1 VPKYKAKADINQ
13 SGIIVALKDAGATVR
28 SLHAVGMGC
37 PDLLVGFRGINFLIE
52 VKSPLAK
59 KKDGG
64 LTPPQ
69 IYFRD
74 HWNGQMAIVRSET
87 EAVEI
92 LGHIRPGVS
101 E

>member
-1 VPKYKAKADINQ
+1 MPKYAAKADINQ
-13 SGIIVALKDAGATVR
+13 PEIIDALKDAGATVR

-37 PDLLVGFRGINFLIE
+37 PDLLVGFRGANLLIE

-74 HWNGQMAIVRSET
+74 HWNGSMSIVRT
-87 EAVEI
+87 IDDALAAI
-92 LGHIRPGVS
+92 GVKMPS
-101 E
+101 G